1 MAAARGLGKGLDTM
15 IPNKIGG
22 DTVKTEIS
30 NWNSRA

>member
-22 DTVKTEIS
+22 DKTSTES
-30 NWNSRA
+30 SKKP